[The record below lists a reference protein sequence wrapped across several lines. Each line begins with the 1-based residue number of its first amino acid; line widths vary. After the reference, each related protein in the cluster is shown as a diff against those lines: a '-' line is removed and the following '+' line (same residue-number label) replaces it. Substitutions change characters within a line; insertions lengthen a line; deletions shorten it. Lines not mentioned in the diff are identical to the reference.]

1 MSVHEPSDRHFDIP
15 DKFQEFLRYDSG
27 KDDNERILVF
37 GDPHMTSVLESS
49 KFWLGDRTFKLSPK
63 NFYQIYTLHVYI
75 LGIAPACLY
84 ALLPNKTEKT
94 YSRLLD
100 ALDTFAPDCKPD
112 KVLLDFEIAP
122 INAFQK
128 HHPTSILSG
137 CYFHLTQNF
146 VRKIGELGL
155 KKLVSENHEVAL
167 ALKMIPA
174 LAFERSEQI
183 EKSFELIVEEITNV
197 ADQQSLDSFV
207 IEKIDELCLYFQTN
221 YIKCPLL
228 NRPATF
234 PPQIWNQRDA
244 AIEGI
249 ARTTN
254 AVEGWHYGIQA
265 LFSGSHPGIWKL
277 LTNLQKDAAV
287 QKLNFLNASS
297 GHKFPKKK
305 KYENL
310 KGKVQNLMQ
319 IYRDETDIHFFR
331 AIASLT

>member
-1 MSVHEPSDRHFDIP
+1 M
-15 DKFQEFLRYDSG
+15 
-27 KDDNERILVF
+27 
-37 GDPHMTSVLESS
+37 
-49 KFWLGDRTFKLSPK
+49 
-63 NFYQIYTLHVYI
+63 
-75 LGIAPACLY
+75 
-84 ALLPNKTEKT
+84 
-94 YSRLLD
+94 
-100 ALDTFAPDCKPD
+100 
-112 KVLLDFEIAP
+112 
-122 INAFQK
+122 
-128 HHPTSILSG
+128 LSG
-137 CYFHLTQNF
+137 CYYHLTQKF

-155 KKLVSENHEVAL
+155 KMLVSENHEVAL

-174 LAFERSEQI
+174 LAFKKNEQI

-197 ADQQSLDSFV
+197 ADQQNLDSFV
-207 IEKIDELCLYFQTN
+207 IEKIDELCLYFQIK

-234 PPQIWNQRDA
+234 PSQIWNQTDA

-265 LFSGSHPGIWKL
+265 LLSGSHLGIWKL

-287 QKLNFLNASS
+287 QKLNSVNASS

-305 KYENL
+305 YENL
-310 KGKVQNLMQ
+310 KGRVQNLMQ
-319 IYRDETDIHFFR
+319 IYWDETDIHFFR

>member
-1 MSVHEPSDRHFDIP
+1 M
-15 DKFQEFLRYDSG
+15 
-27 KDDNERILVF
+27 
-37 GDPHMTSVLESS
+37 
-49 KFWLGDRTFKLSPK
+49 
-63 NFYQIYTLHVYI
+63 
-75 LGIAPACLY
+75 
-84 ALLPNKTEKT
+84 
-94 YSRLLD
+94 
-100 ALDTFAPDCKPD
+100 
-112 KVLLDFEIAP
+112 
-122 INAFQK
+122 
-128 HHPTSILSG
+128 
-137 CYFHLTQNF
+137 
-146 VRKIGELGL
+146 
-155 KKLVSENHEVAL
+155 
-167 ALKMIPA
+167 
-174 LAFERSEQI
+174 
-183 EKSFELIVEEITNV
+183 
-197 ADQQSLDSFV
+197 ADQQNLDSFV

-265 LFSGSHPGIWKL
+265 LFSGSHPGISKL

>member
-1 MSVHEPSDRHFDIP
+1 
-15 DKFQEFLRYDSG
+15 
-27 KDDNERILVF
+27 
-37 GDPHMTSVLESS
+37 MTSVLESS
-49 KFWLGDRTFKLSPK
+49 KFWLGDGTFKLSPK
-63 NFYQIYTLHVYI
+63 NFYQIYTLHAYI
-75 LGIAPACLY
+75 LGTAPACLY

-128 HHPTSILSG
+128 HHPASILSG
-137 CYFHLTQNF
+137 FYFHLTQNF

-183 EKSFELIVEEITNV
+183 EKSFELIVE
-197 ADQQSLDSFV
+197 
-207 IEKIDELCLYFQTN
+207 DELCLYFQTN
-221 YIKCPLL
+221 YIKCPPL

-244 AIEGI
+244 AVEGI

-277 LTNLQKDAAV
+277 LTNLQKDAVV

-310 KGKVQNLMQ
+310 KGKVQNWMQ
-319 IYRDETDIHFFR
+319 NYRDETDINFCR